1 MNANNEDKNKLSIDT
16 PLDDFSV
23 YSQKER
29 RAAHL
34 ERKRAGDEIHNEVVR
49 QGLESA
55 AIWTTGAAAISL
67 YLHQSRRSALYNN
80 VRPAYKIFLVTLV
93 GTAAFF
99 TRTDISSMNEDR
111 KFSAQYSIH
120 KPSEQAL
127 EEGVDISTPFSWTKE
142 GIKASLLRNR
152 YALVG
157 GIWALS
163 MGGSLLYNYRRKDIN
178 TSQKVINSRMTAQS
192 AVLLGL
198 AAFAGVSAMNVAPPK
213 NISIESKRY

>member
-157 GIWALS
+157 
-163 MGGSLLYNYRRKDIN
+163 DIN